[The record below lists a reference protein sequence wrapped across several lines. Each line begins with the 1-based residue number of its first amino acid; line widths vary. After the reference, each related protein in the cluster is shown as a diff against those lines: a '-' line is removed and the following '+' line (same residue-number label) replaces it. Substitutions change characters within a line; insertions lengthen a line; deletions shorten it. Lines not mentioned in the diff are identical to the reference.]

1 MGRPRKNNNHL
12 PPCVHEKHGALYYV
26 KGGKWTF
33 LGRGLLAGLRGYAER
48 FEAPAHG
55 LDGLIGRTLENLQ
68 GEIAP
73 NTLRQYTSVANRLKK
88 LLRDFR
94 SPSQVTPRDIVEM
107 RAGMRDTPSMANHFL
122 SFSRQVFDL
131 AVEEGS
137 IESNPAIGVKRLKE
151 EKRAR
156 LLTPDEI
163 ARIYAESDE
172 QLRVIEDLLCLA
184 GQRVVATLQIK
195 LADLTDAGIRFPK
208 FKTETKRIVKWTPE
222 IEDAVARAKA
232 LRGNVRALTYL
243 LQEADGQPPAYRT
256 VKRKFDQACTRA
268 GVEDAQLRDFRAVAA
283 TAAEEQGKNP
293 TQLLGHTSP
302 SGTARYLRGKRE
314 PIVEGPSFRRLID
327 DEPKT

>member
-12 PPCVHEKHGALYYV
+12 PPCVYPKHGAFYYV
-26 KGGKWTF
+26 KGGKWER
-33 LGRGLLAGLRGYAER
+33 LGGDLKSALRAYAER

-55 LDGLIGRTLENLQ
+55 LDDLIDRTLGNLT
-68 GEIAP
+68 GKIAP
-73 NTLRQYTSVANRLKK
+73 NTLRQYTSVAGRLKR

-94 SPSQVTPRDIVEM
+94 SAAQITPRDIVEL
-107 RAGMRDTPSMANHFL
+107 RAGMRDKPSMANHFL
-122 SFSRQVFDL
+122 SFARQVFDL
-131 AVEEGS
+131 AIEEGE
-137 IESNPAIGVKRLKE
+137 IESNPAVGVKRLKE
-151 EKRAR
+151 TKRER

-184 GQRVVATLQIK
+184 GQRVVATLQVK
-195 LADLTDAGIRFPK
+195 LVDLVDAGVRFPK

-222 IEDAVARAKA
+222 LREAVERAKA
-232 LRGNVRALTYL
+232 LRGNVRSLTYL
-243 LQEADGQPPAYRT
+243 LQEADGQPPAYRR
-256 VKRKFDQACTRA
+256 VKRRFDAACARA
-268 GVEDAQLRDFRAVAA
+268 GVADAQLRDFRAVAA

-314 PIVEGPSFRRLID
+314 PVVEGPSFRRLID
-327 DEPKT
+327 DDAK